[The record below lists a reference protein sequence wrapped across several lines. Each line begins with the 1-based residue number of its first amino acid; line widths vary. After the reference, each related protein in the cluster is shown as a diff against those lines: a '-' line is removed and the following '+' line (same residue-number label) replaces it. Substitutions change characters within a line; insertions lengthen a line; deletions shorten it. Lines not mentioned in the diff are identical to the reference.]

1 MTDGLPAPFLSPYL
15 RAPLLMR
22 EQLLKNVRR
31 VVVKMGTGILT
42 DAANRVDPAQ
52 MAQLVAQLAGLHQR
66 GLDVVLVS
74 SGAVGSGMGVLGFD
88 KRPKTLDGL
97 QACAAA
103 GQVKLMSAYD
113 QLFGAHGISVA
124 QVLLTHDDLKHQER
138 HLNARQTLLALLE
151 RRVIPVI
158 NENDAVSFTELK
170 FGDNDRLSAL
180 VASLLP
186 ADLVI
191 LLTTVDGV
199 IENFGTEKARLL
211 HTIESIDATLKGH
224 AKGTTSSTAV
234 GGMATKLEAAQIA
247 IRSGIPMVIASGR
260 SRTSLADV
268 MDGREV
274 GTVFVPRPSKL
285 RGHKRWIAFF
295 HKPKGMLMVDDGA
308 KDALRENGK
317 SLLPPGVKRCEGKF
331 VKGDIV
337 MICDLEGT
345 EFARGIAEF
354 SSDEVNA
361 GTLKRVEVV
370 HRDNLVVL

>member
-1 MTDGLPAPFLSPYL
+1 
-15 RAPLLMR
+15 MR

-31 VVVKMGTGILT
+31 VVVKLGTGILT

-52 MAQLVAQLAGLHQR
+52 LEQLVAQLAGLHAR
-66 GLDVVLVS
+66 GLEVVLVS
-74 SGAVGSGMGVLGFD
+74 SGAVGSGMGVLGFAR
-88 KRPKTLDGL
+88 RPKTLEGL

-103 GQVKLMSAYD
+103 GQVKLMATYD
-113 QLFGAHGISVA
+113 RLLGAHGISVA

-158 NENDAVSFTELK
+158 NENDAVSYTELK

-186 ADLVI
+186 ADLLI
-191 LLTTVDGV
+191 LLTTV
-199 IENFGTEKARLL
+199 EGTDQARLL
-211 HTIESIDATLKGH
+211 PLVENLASVRSH
-224 AKGTTSSTAV
+224 ARGTTSGTAV
-234 GGMATKLEAAQIA
+234 GGMATKIDAAQIA

-260 SRTSLADV
+260 SPTALADV

-274 GTVFVPRPSKL
+274 GTLFVPRPARL
-285 RGHKRWIAFF
+285 RGRKRWIAFF
-295 HKPKGMLMVDDGA
+295 HKPKGALIVDDGA
-308 KDALRENGK
+308 KTALRENGK
-317 SLLPPGVKRCEGKF
+317 SLLPPGVKRCEGTF
-331 VKGDIV
+331 AKGDVV

-354 SSDEVNA
+354 GIEEVRSA
-361 GTLKRVEVV
+361 TLQRVEVV

>member
-1 MTDGLPAPFLSPYL
+1 M
-15 RAPLLMR
+15 RA
-22 EQLLKNVRR
+22 QLLKNVRR

-42 DAANRVDPAQ
+42 DAANRVDPVQ
-52 MAQLVAQLAGLHQR
+52 MAQLVGQLAGLHAR
-66 GLDVVLVS
+66 GLDVILVS

-138 HLNARQTLLALLE
+138 HLNARQTLVALLE
-151 RRVIPVI
+151 RRVIPII
-158 NENDAVSFTELK
+158 NENDAVSYTELK

-199 IENFGTEKARLL
+199 MENFGTDRARLL
-211 HTIESIDATLKGH
+211 HTVESIDAGLKSH
-224 AKGTTSSTAV
+224 AKGTASKTAV

-247 IRSGIPMVIASGR
+247 IRSGIPMIIASGR
-260 SRTSLADV
+260 SRSALGEL

-274 GTVFVPRPSKL
+274 GTLFVPKSAKL
-285 RGHKRWIAFF
+285 RGRKRWIAFF
-295 HKPKGMLMVDDGA
+295 HKPKGALVVDEGA
-308 KDALRENGK
+308 KEALREKGR
-317 SLLPPGVKRCEGKF
+317 SLLPPGVKRCEGSF
-331 VKGDIV
+331 GKGDVV

-354 SSDEVNA
+354 GSAEVTTGA
-361 GTLKRVEVV
+361 LKRVEVV
-370 HRDNLVVL
+370 HRDNLVIL

>member
-1 MTDGLPAPFLSPYL
+1 
-15 RAPLLMR
+15 MR

-31 VVVKMGTGILT
+31 VVVKLGTGILT

-52 MAQLVAQLAGLHQR
+52 LEQLVAQLAGLHAR
-66 GLDVVLVS
+66 GLEVVLVS
-74 SGAVGSGMGVLGFD
+74 SGAVGSGMGVLGFAR
-88 KRPKTLDGL
+88 RPKTLEGL

-103 GQVKLMSAYD
+103 GQVKLMATYD
-113 QLFGAHGISVA
+113 RLLGAHGISVA

-151 RRVIPVI
+151 RGVIPVI
-158 NENDAVSFTELK
+158 NENDAVSYTELK

-186 ADLVI
+186 ADLLI
-191 LLTTVDGV
+191 LLTTVEGV
-199 IENFGTEKARLL
+199 IENFGTDQARLL
-211 HTIESIDATLKGH
+211 PLVENLASVRSH
-224 AKGTTSSTAV
+224 ARGTTSTTAV
-234 GGMATKLEAAQIA
+234 GGMATKIDAAQIA

-260 SRTSLADV
+260 SQTALADV

-274 GTVFVPRPSKL
+274 GTLFVPRPAKL
-285 RGHKRWIAFF
+285 RGRKRWIAFF
-295 HKPKGMLMVDDGA
+295 HKPKGALIVDDGA
-308 KDALRENGK
+308 KTALRENGK
-317 SLLPPGVKRCEGKF
+317 SLLPPGVKRCEGSF
-331 VKGDIV
+331 AKGDVV

-354 SSDEVNA
+354 GSEEVKSA
-361 GTLKRVEVV
+361 TLQRVEVV